1 MAGFWDIAL
10 LRSIAS
16 REALE
21 LISLIK
27 MGSDMGITPEISVEE
42 WNNLVLGVQPNHV
55 QMYAGKEL
63 SPEERDVFRATF
75 LRERIKAIE
84 NREIIRG
91 EKVCG
96 NFLRNEQEE

>member
-1 MAGFWDIAL
+1 MKRKLGISLDDRVWRAFGIL
-10 LRSIAS
+10 RYSRSIAS

-84 NREIIRG
+84 NR
-91 EKVCG
+91 
-96 NFLRNEQEE
+96 